1 MAPEL
6 ASSDADWQAEM
17 RFLSA
22 ASSYPSSP
30 AGIEVIETTMSL
42 VVFLT
47 EDYMIRDGV
56 VRAVASLVRACR
68 CGRGGQLRESP
79 AG

>member
-1 MAPEL
+1 VAPEL

-42 VVFLT
+42 VFLT
-47 EDYMIRDGV
+47 ED
-56 VRAVASLVRACR
+56 
-68 CGRGGQLRESP
+68 
-79 AG
+79 

>member
-1 MAPEL
+1 VAPEL

-42 VVFLT
+42 VFLT

-56 VRAVASLVRACR
+56 VRAVASLV
-68 CGRGGQLRESP
+68 
-79 AG
+79 

>member
-1 MAPEL
+1 MQPMPT
-6 ASSDADWQAEM
+6 AEIKYFG
-17 RFLSA
+17 RH
-22 ASSYPSSP
+22 PN
-30 AGIEVIETTMSL
+30 
-42 VVFLT
+42 
-47 EDYMIRDGV
+47 DMIRDGV